1 MFSFYVKIE
10 RDNSESWNKDQL
22 KAQLLNLR
30 EIQKINLLYFKKYF
44 SRLQFNEVVVDF
56 QTRHSDNW
64 KREPQRILKNLNGY
78 NAAYK
83 FSQLQ
88 IEEKSLADSK

>member
-22 KAQLLNLR
+22 KAQLLNLA
-30 EIQKINLLYFKKYF
+30 EIKKINLLYFKKYF

-56 QTRHSDNW
+56 QTRHSDDW

-88 IEEKSLADSK
+88 IEEKSPADSK